1 MTSNLACKVLHA
13 QVCTKRNKKLQTL
26 MCQGKIAGY
35 QGKQNIFKASRE
47 KIQSPYEV
55 LET

>member
-1 MTSNLACKVLHA
+1 
-13 QVCTKRNKKLQTL
+13 

-47 KIQSPYEV
+47 KIQSTYEV

>member
-1 MTSNLACKVLHA
+1 
-13 QVCTKRNKKLQTL
+13 

-47 KIQSPYEV
+47 KIQSTYEV
-55 LET
+55 LETWTDIGILPRL